1 VRPVAEVVYDRAFG
15 EIETKSALVGAIWQ
29 VRDNLAVDLG
39 LRAGRV
45 NDHALG
51 EIPGGLTFSFA
62 VGAERAGDRQ

>member
-1 VRPVAEVVYDRAFG
+1 L
-15 EIETKSALVGAIWQ
+15 TKSALVGAIWQ

-51 EIPGGLTFSFA
+51 EIRGGLTFSFA